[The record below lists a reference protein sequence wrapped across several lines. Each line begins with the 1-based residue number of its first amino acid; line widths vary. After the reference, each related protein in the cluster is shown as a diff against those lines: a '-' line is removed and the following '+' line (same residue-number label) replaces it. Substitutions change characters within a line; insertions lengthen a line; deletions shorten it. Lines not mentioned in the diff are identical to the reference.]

1 MLLLASHR
9 LLLLLLLLMELLLGQ
24 VRLRIWSGLSNLRPR
39 RQAGLLF
46 IYCER
51 QVLTPAGVGL
61 ALAALLVST
70 LAVLSLRASL
80 VQAHQ
85 RLRLT
90 AGREIEAFPLPW
102 LADCPLISTPPIYR
116 QGTGGKGWWQDHS
129 SRAHP
134 HLMGGYT
141 TLRGLHYT
149 TIATLLS

>member
-24 VRLRIWSGLSNLRPR
+24 VRLRIWSELSNLRPR
-39 RQAGLLF
+39 RQAALLF

-70 LAVLSLRASL
+70 LALLSLRASL

-90 AGREIEAFPLPW
+90 AGGEIEAFPLP
-102 LADCPLISTPPIYR
+102 LAGRLS
-116 QGTGGKGWWQDHS
+116 
-129 SRAHP
+129 P
-134 HLMGGYT
+134 HLNPSYLQAGEW
-141 TLRGLHYT
+141 GLG
-149 TIATLLS
+149 SQQ